1 MSFFG
6 ELFVNEL
13 FVNDKRRI
21 FDDLT
26 FDQHW
31 TKNLEGISIHPSIMT
46 EILTSFDQGISI
58 FKVQTEYST
67 LLTAG

>member
-1 MSFFG
+1 VSFFG

-21 FDDLT
+21 FGNSDDLT

-31 TKNLEGISIHPSIMT
+31 TKNLEGISIHPSI
-46 EILTSFDQGISI
+46 IDRDIDQ
-58 FKVQTEYST
+58 
-67 LLTAG
+67 L